1 MKISEVQD
9 GLILEVYVKPNSKEF
24 KVVADGDE
32 IVVFCREEPTKGK
45 VNKELIKEFSKLFNN
60 KVEFISGF
68 TSRQK
73 KLLIKG
79 IGKSEIERVLLHK

>member
-1 MKISEVQD
+1 
-9 GLILEVYVKPNSKEF
+9 
-24 KVVADGDE
+24 
-32 IVVFCREEPTKGK
+32 
-45 VNKELIKEFSKLFNN
+45 LIKEFSKLFNN